1 MKDAE
6 MRTLLLFSSRDYQE
20 VDRKKRR
27 SCSGLTAKNESFPLN
42 KYSLAIKEE
51 LHLQAGS
58 CSNFL
63 SEIPQIPNAGSLI
76 FI

>member
-1 MKDAE
+1 
-6 MRTLLLFSSRDYQE
+6 MRTLLLFSSCDYQE
-20 VDRKKRR
+20 VDGGKK
-27 SCSGLTAKNESFPLN
+27 GAAVVQQLKMSFPLN
-42 KYSLAIKEE
+42 KYLVAIKEE

-63 SEIPQIPNAGSLI
+63 AEIPQIPSAGSLI